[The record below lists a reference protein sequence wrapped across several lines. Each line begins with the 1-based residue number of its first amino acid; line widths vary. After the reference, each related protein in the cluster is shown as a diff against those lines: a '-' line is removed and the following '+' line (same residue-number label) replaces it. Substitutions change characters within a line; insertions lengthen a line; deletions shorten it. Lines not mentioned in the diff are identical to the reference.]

1 MRNCYFVLG
10 APLVS
15 MAKFYSSDF
24 PYESLDGALASYEL
38 KASTLLSSPH
48 SIPTLSTQPA
58 WDTFYSSHGAKF
70 FHPRQYLLACFPL
83 LATLCSGDQVVI
95 LECGVGNGSNL
106 ATLLPFP
113 ALRILACDLSAV
125 SLAALAEVPACAAA
139 VAAGRLTL
147 LQWDMAAGPMP
158 PLPAAA
164 AATSAAAQPP
174 QAALLF
180 FTLSAVPPSQHLAAL
195 QHLAAALQQEG
206 GHLMFRDYGAGDHAQ
221 LRAPDSAI
229 LSSQTHL
236 RGDGTLSHYFS
247 TQELGALLTA
257 AGFTAL
263 QLQYHTVQSRNR
275 KTGQCLKR
283 VFVHALARLGSAGEA
298 APCSSSSSSQLS
310 H

>member
-1 MRNCYFVLG
+1 
-10 APLVS
+10 
-15 MAKFYSSDF
+15 MAKEFYSADF
-24 PYESLDGALASYEL
+24 PHESLDEALASYEL
-38 KASTLLSSPH
+38 RASALLATKAPA
-48 SIPTLSTQPA
+48 SIPDHCTLPA

-83 LATLCSGDQVVI
+83 LATLCTGEQVV

-113 ALRILACDLSAV
+113 SLRIVGCDLSAV

-147 LQWDMAAGPMP
+147 LQWDIAAGPMP

-164 AATSAAAQPP
+164 ATAQPP

-195 QHLAAALQQEG
+195 QHLAAAMQQEG
-206 GHLMFRDYGAGDHAQ
+206 GHLCFRDYGAGDHAQ

-229 LSSQTHL
+229 LSSQTHR

-283 VFVHALARLGSAGEA
+283 VFVHALARLGSAEPEA
-298 APCSSSSSSQLS
+298 APVSSS